1 MARVK
6 SLFSAHKTHGMSCA
20 ARIALSLL
28 TRMVSY
34 GKDSSSF
41 VPVFGADRIPAHAP
55 RARENVST
63 QFTTSRG
70 VISCRSAPSNAA
82 VLDASPSH
90 ANTSEGN
97 VATSAI

>member
-1 MARVK
+1 MDLTLRRGHAPPLAAFSLMKSRMARVK

-41 VPVFGADRIPAHAP
+41 VPVFGADRIPADLRDRLVGFQQVADGMHASDLAAGV
-55 RARENVST
+55 AR
-63 QFTTSRG
+63 
-70 VISCRSAPSNAA
+70 
-82 VLDASPSH
+82 
-90 ANTSEGN
+90 
-97 VATSAI
+97 